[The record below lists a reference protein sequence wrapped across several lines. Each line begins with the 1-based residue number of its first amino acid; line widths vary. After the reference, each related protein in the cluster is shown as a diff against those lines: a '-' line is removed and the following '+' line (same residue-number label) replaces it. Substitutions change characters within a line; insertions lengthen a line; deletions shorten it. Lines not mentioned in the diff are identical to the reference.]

1 MTAPLRI
8 TFIGSGNWARK
19 YHFPALAHVRDDVGA
34 PSIRLRGIFSLDQTT
49 AQAVATQFGFEHVY
63 ASMDELLADDEIDA
77 FAVAVSPEALVGV
90 IEQISAR
97 GLPIFSEKPPGISSA
112 QAQRLA
118 DLVQTTNVVAFN
130 RRFIPLNNVFK
141 EIVDEMDD
149 LFFVEGHF
157 FRHNRQDPAFAL
169 ETGIHWIN
177 FMTYLFG
184 PIRAVRNER
193 WPHPQN
199 ETWIRLAHL
208 TFESGL
214 RGLLKIFPC
223 TGAQG
228 ERLEVHSPQRTA
240 FLYGP
245 LWEDDGEIV
254 IEENV
259 FAAVLHEQR
268 LIRRVI
274 PGGTGP
280 EIVER
285 GIVGEYVEFFHAIHS
300 REPTRS
306 NFQNAVNSMRVA
318 EAIETGIDFED

>member
-1 MTAPLRI
+1 M
-8 TFIGSGNWARK
+8 
-19 YHFPALAHVRDDVGA
+19 
-34 PSIRLRGIFSLDQTT
+34 
-49 AQAVATQFGFEHVY
+49 
-63 ASMDELLADDEIDA
+63 
-77 FAVAVSPEALVGV
+77 
-90 IEQISAR
+90 IEQIAPR

-118 DLVQTTNVVAFN
+118 DLVTTTNVVAFN
-130 RRFIPLNNVFK
+130 RRFTPLNNVFK
-141 EIVDEMDD
+141 KIVDEMDD

-157 FRHNRQDPAFAL
+157 FRHNRQDPSFAL

-184 PIRAVRNER
+184 PIQAARTER
-193 WPHPQN
+193 RPHPQN
-199 ETWIRLAHL
+199 ETWIRVSDL
-208 TFESGL
+208 TFASGL

-259 FAAVLHEQR
+259 FAPVLHEQR
-268 LIRRVI
+268 LLRRTI

-300 REPTRS
+300 GAPTRS

-318 EAIETGIDFED
+318 EAIEAGIDFED

>member
-1 MTAPLRI
+1 MGRNNIA
-8 TFIGSGNWARK
+8 FIGSGNWARK
-19 YHFPALAHVRDDVGA
+19 YHFPALAHVRDEVGA
-34 PSIRLRGIFSLDQTT
+34 PSIRLRGIFSLDQET
-49 AQAVATQFGFEHVY
+49 AQTVATEYGFERVY
-63 ASMDELLADDEIDA
+63 ASMAELLADDEIDA
-77 FAVAVSPEALVGV
+77 FAVAVLPEALVYV
-90 IEQISAR
+90 IEQIAPR

-149 LFFVEGHF
+149 VFFVEGHF
-157 FRHNRQDPAFAL
+157 FRHNRQDHAFAL

-199 ETWIRLAHL
+199 DTWLRLAHL

-245 LWEDDGEIV
+245 LWEDPGEIV

-259 FAAVLHEQR
+259 FAAVLHAPR
-268 LIRRVI
+268 LIRRTI

-280 EIVER
+280 ELVER
-285 GIVGEYVEFFHAIHS
+285 GIVGEYVEFFNAIHS
-300 REPTRS
+300 GKPTRS

-318 EAIETGIDFED
+318 EAIETGIDFVE